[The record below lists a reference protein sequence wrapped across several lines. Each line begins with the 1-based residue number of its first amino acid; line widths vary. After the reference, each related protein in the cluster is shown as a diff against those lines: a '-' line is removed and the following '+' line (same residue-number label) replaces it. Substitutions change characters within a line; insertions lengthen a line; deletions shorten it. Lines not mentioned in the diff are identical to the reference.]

1 MAQRVVRLGSVFFI
15 DPSGR
20 HRRGGHGET
29 VDVHD
34 DFVGK
39 FDRLNVLFGEDVSPV
54 DQPSADA
61 DFEAWLDA
69 ERAWGTEL
77 EAWLDAE
84 SAWSDDVEAW
94 LTAEAEAE
102 ASDGTGDAPTPGT
115 VRRTRQRNANR

>member
-54 DQPSADA
+54 VEPAVADA
-61 DFEAWLDA
+61 DVEAWLDA
-69 ERAWGTEL
+69 EKAWGTEV
-77 EAWLDAE
+77 EAWLGAE
-84 SAWSDDVEAW
+84 SAWSDAVEAW
-94 LTAEAEAE
+94 LAAEADAGDD
-102 ASDGTGDAPTPGT
+102 AGDAPTAGT
-115 VRRTRQRNANR
+115 ARRTRQRNANR